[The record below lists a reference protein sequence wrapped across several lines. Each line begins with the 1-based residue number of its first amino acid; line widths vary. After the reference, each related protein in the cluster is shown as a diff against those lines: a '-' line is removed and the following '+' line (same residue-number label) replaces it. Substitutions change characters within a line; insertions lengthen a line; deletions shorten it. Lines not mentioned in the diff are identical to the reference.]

1 MVGINKLPKVLRV
14 TKIPT
19 AIDINDKQKINLM
32 IEQGK
37 LDEYKIKTEYSESKA
52 IDVIEKYFD
61 LHSNED
67 VFIMTNQD
75 LRDPTNNT
83 WHERDIFIINLSRGY
98 ILNMEVKSVFN
109 NKKSNDNSKPVH
121 IQLQKTYEILINQFD
136 NPQNL
141 QQEWKLIK
149 LVYATKVDQKS
160 TICNSVKEF
169 IITENDDFNFK
180 LSLILDTHAP
190 EVNSYSYVEDFYTI
204 VREVLPERVRICD
217 EIVKTFQPANEVILG
232 KVTEVVEKRAGSVE
246 TISFWSGDQ
255 IDIVS
260 ECKNLKRVLFDSAF
274 STGKT
279 LIMMECIR
287 QLVETDKVLFII
299 RTGTKIPILLNF
311 KIQGIFQKH
320 KGEKNLEIKQ
330 CDFEN
335 EDEVNKIITEHPD
348 HHIFIDELVFGR
360 GSVTLD
366 SIVQWSELVKQHKH
380 FWMIICYG
388 KGKKTFDIEKLRN
401 YFHIPS
407 LKYPLRNP
415 KEIVELV
422 KDKMNGLGSGYT
434 EMFSGDCISQLE
446 VPEGLT
452 HTFKPCQIVASNY
465 SEAFKNVFDD
475 LDKVLCDFIPIL
487 FLFVD
492 SERNKMFKCQCY
504 SATELSLNLLQT
516 RNYINAI
523 FEQNIKRKECSY
535 IANIFLIVIFDLNV
549 VVHDKFYAQYDIK

>member
-1 MVGINKLPKVLRV
+1 MNEKL
-14 TKIPT
+14 
-19 AIDINDKQKINLM
+19 N
-32 IEQGK
+32 
-37 LDEYKIKTEYSESKA
+37 
-52 IDVIEKYFD
+52 
-61 LHSNED
+61 
-67 VFIMTNQD
+67 
-75 LRDPTNNT
+75 
-83 WHERDIFIINLSRGY
+83 
-98 ILNMEVKSVFN
+98 
-109 NKKSNDNSKPVH
+109 
-121 IQLQKTYEILINQFD
+121 
-136 NPQNL
+136 
-141 QQEWKLIK
+141 
-149 LVYATKVDQKS
+149 
-160 TICNSVKEF
+160 ICNSVKEF
-169 IITENDDFNFK
+169 IITENDDFNAK
-180 LSLILDTHAP
+180 LTLILDTHAP

-232 KVTEVVEKRAGSVE
+232 KVTEIVEKEAGSVE

-279 LIMMECIR
+279 LIMMECIQ
-287 QLVETDKVLFII
+287 QLLENHHEKVLFII
-299 RTGTKIPILLNF
+299 RTGKKVPILLNF

-320 KGEKNLEIKQ
+320 KGEKNFEIIQ

-335 EDEVNKIITEHPD
+335 EDEVNKILTEHPD

-388 KGKKTFDIEKLRN
+388 KGKRTFDIEKLRP

-422 KDKMNGLGSGYT
+422 KDKMKGLGSGYT

-446 VPEGLT
+446 VPDGLT
-452 HTFKPCQIVASNY
+452 HTFQPRQIVANDY
-465 SEAFKNVFDD
+465 SEAFKNVFLD
-475 LDKVLCDFIPIL
+475 LKNELSNFTPIL

-492 SERNKMFKCQCY
+492 SDPTNMFECQCY
-504 SATELSLNLLQT
+504 SATEPFSNLSQT

-523 FEQNIKRKECSY
+523 FEENTR
-535 IANIFLIVIFDLNV
+535 
-549 VVHDKFYAQYDIK
+549 